1 MPLNAN
7 QTTMKIYGTGSQNT
21 VPTSGTLEGRELFI
35 NTFNA
40 YHVGSVAIANAGINF
55 TADDV
60 GFVGTGTFTGG
71 TQLAAPTFVIDSVDA
86 ATGEITGLSILF
98 YGAWSSPPTSL
109 TGTVSFPN
117 AAGSGFTATITL
129 LDNPTIANGGGLYVG
144 DAVDPNEVVK
154 VTGSIAAQDHN
165 NVNIVGGSIS
175 NVTLNGVDITANAG
189 NTTRL
194 VGAELVNPAIDGGT
208 QTNVDIES
216 GNIGSA
222 GTYFPTAYITDLFVP
237 NTDLPNGVTSLGSLI
252 LGSDGQVY
260 VTDTLRTGN
269 LIVDG
274 NLAVTGGVRVGDD
287 TFNNITGSIVAT
299 NDVTAFGS

>member
-1 MPLNAN
+1 MPLNSN
-7 QTTMKIYGTGSQNT
+7 QTTLKIYGTGSQNT
-21 VPTSGTLEGRELFI
+21 APTSGTLESRELFI

-40 YHVGSVAIANAGINF
+40 YHVETVTIANAGSSF
-55 TADDV
+55 TSDDV

-71 TQLAAPTFVIDSVDA
+71 TQLVAPTFVIDSVDN
-86 ATGEITGLSILF
+86 ATGEITGITILF

-109 TGTVSFPN
+109 TGTVTFPD
-117 AAGSGFTATITL
+117 ASGTGFTATITL
-129 LDNPTIANGGGLYVG
+129 FDNPSIANGGGLFVG

-154 VTGSIAAQDHN
+154 VTGSLAGQDHN
-165 NVNIVGGSIS
+165 NVSIIGGSIS
-175 NVTLNGVDITANAG
+175 GVTLNGVDLTS
-189 NTTRL
+189 NTNNMTRL
-194 VGAELVNPAIDGGT
+194 VGAEIINAEIEGGS
-208 QTNVDIES
+208 QVNVDIQS

-260 VTDTLRTGN
+260 VTNTLRTGN

-287 TFNNITGSIVAT
+287 TFNTITGSIVAT